1 MFNTKNFIH
10 LFNLINNLLFFIC
23 GCVVLS
29 EVHEHKEN
37 VSNIILSIHIILLS
51 FILFYYDFKNY
62 DNEKIPNNYLGLIY
76 LWNGI
81 LLFGLYKIGI
91 SIAIISILNGIL
103 NICFYIF
110 SSDNPNIIEESS
122 SSLV

>member
-29 EVHEHKEN
+29 EVHEHEEH
-37 VSNIILSIHIILLS
+37 VSNIILSIHFILLS

-62 DNEKIPNNYLGLIY
+62 ENERIPNNYLGLIY

-81 LLFGLYKIGI
+81 LLFGMYKIGI

-103 NICFYIF
+103 NLCFYMFRSEDSNIED
-110 SSDNPNIIEESS
+110 SSN
-122 SSLV
+122 SLV